1 MLAPKTGSPQHRTPH
16 TRSALS
22 ERPGTAN
29 IVRPSP
35 QPGRKPRSNTIS
47 TISGASPVPSPL
59 PSPLPAQAK
68 KLRMQSPQKLR
79 ERLQNEQAYLT
90 TTQNHIQDELLLIG
104 DELTSTPT
112 RTGSIRPKPLTIRS
126 GGAIGT
132 SSFATSTSTRPP
144 SSQSH
149 NNNTADLTQRL
160 LKLESQLPTQ
170 IETASARISAIHA
183 DLTSSLAVSETKARK
198 LDELYRESNSENEAL
213 YARFNDELGRILKAV
228 RSGDGVGE
236 LKRQVREQQEEVA
249 RLKRENGRLK
259 RENVGLR
266 AQMRE

>member
-1 MLAPKTGSPQHRTPH
+1 MLASKTGSPQHRTPP

-47 TISGASPVPSPL
+47 TISGASPIPSPL

-79 ERLQNEQAYLT
+79 ERLQNEQSYLT
-90 TTQNHIQDELLLIG
+90 TTQNHIQD
-104 DELTSTPT
+104 
-112 RTGSIRPKPLTIRS
+112 TGSIRPKPLTIRS
-126 GGAIGT
+126 GGAVGT
-132 SSFATSTSTRPP
+132 SSFATSTATRPP

-183 DLTSSLAVSETKARK
+183 DLASSLAVSETKARK

>member
-1 MLAPKTGSPQHRTPH
+1 MLAPKTGSPQHRTPP
-16 TRSALS
+16 TRSALT

-47 TISGASPVPSPL
+47 TIGGSPVPSPL

-90 TTQNHIQDELLLIG
+90 TAQNHLQDELLLIG

-132 SSFATSTSTRPP
+132 SNFSASTSIRPP
-144 SSQSH
+144 SSH
-149 NNNTADLTQRL
+149 NTADLTQRL
-160 LKLESQLPTQ
+160 LKLESQLPPQ

-183 DLTSSLAVSETKARK
+183 DLASSLAVSENKARK

-266 AQMRE
+266 AQMKE

>member
-1 MLAPKTGSPQHRTPH
+1 
-16 TRSALS
+16 
-22 ERPGTAN
+22 
-29 IVRPSP
+29 
-35 QPGRKPRSNTIS
+35 
-47 TISGASPVPSPL
+47 
-59 PSPLPAQAK
+59 
-68 KLRMQSPQKLR
+68 MQSPQKLR

-90 TTQNHIQDELLLIG
+90 TAQNHLQDELLLIG

-132 SSFATSTSTRPP
+132 SNFSASTSTSHNT
-144 SSQSH
+144 SSA
-149 NNNTADLTQRL
+149 NNAADLTQRL
-160 LKLESQLPTQ
+160 LKLESQLPSQ

-183 DLTSSLAVSETKARK
+183 DLASSLAVSENKARK

-266 AQMRE
+266 AQMKE

>member
-1 MLAPKTGSPQHRTPH
+1 
-16 TRSALS
+16 
-22 ERPGTAN
+22 
-29 IVRPSP
+29 
-35 QPGRKPRSNTIS
+35 
-47 TISGASPVPSPL
+47 
-59 PSPLPAQAK
+59 
-68 KLRMQSPQKLR
+68 MQSPQKLR

-90 TTQNHIQDELLLIG
+90 TAQNHLQDELLLIG
-104 DELTSTPT
+104 DELTQTPT
-112 RTGSIRPKPLTIRS
+112 RTGSIRPKPLSIRS

-132 SSFATSTSTRPP
+132 TSSFAASTSTRPP
-144 SSQSH
+144 SSQANH
-149 NNNTADLTQRL
+149 HNNTADLTQRL
-160 LKLESQLPTQ
+160 LKLESQLPSQ

-183 DLTSSLAVSETKARK
+183 DLASSLAVSENKARK

-266 AQMRE
+266 AQMKE

>member
-1 MLAPKTGSPQHRTPH
+1 MLAPKTGSPQHRTPP

-59 PSPLPAQAK
+59 PSPLPSQAK

-79 ERLQNEQAYLT
+79 ERLQNEQSYLT

-104 DELTSTPT
+104 DELTQTPT

-132 SSFATSTSTRPP
+132 SSFAASTSTRPP
-144 SSQSH
+144 SSH
-149 NNNTADLTQRL
+149 NNTADLTQRL
-160 LKLESQLPTQ
+160 LKLEAQLPSQ
-170 IETASARISAIHA
+170 IETVSARISAINA
-183 DLTSSLAVSETKARK
+183 DLASSLAVSENKARK

-266 AQMRE
+266 AQMKE

>member
-1 MLAPKTGSPQHRTPH
+1 
-16 TRSALS
+16 
-22 ERPGTAN
+22 
-29 IVRPSP
+29 
-35 QPGRKPRSNTIS
+35 
-47 TISGASPVPSPL
+47 
-59 PSPLPAQAK
+59 
-68 KLRMQSPQKLR
+68 MQSPQKLR

-90 TTQNHIQDELLLIG
+90 TAQNHLQDELLLIG

-126 GGAIGT
+126 GGAIGA
-132 SSFATSTSTRPP
+132 SNFSASTSTRPP
-144 SSQSH
+144 SSH
-149 NNNTADLTQRL
+149 NTSSANHNTADLTQRL
-160 LKLESQLPTQ
+160 LKLESQLPSQ
-170 IETASARISAIHA
+170 IESASARISAIHA
-183 DLTSSLAVSETKARK
+183 DLASSLAVSENKARK

>member
-1 MLAPKTGSPQHRTPH
+1 
-16 TRSALS
+16 
-22 ERPGTAN
+22 
-29 IVRPSP
+29 
-35 QPGRKPRSNTIS
+35 
-47 TISGASPVPSPL
+47 
-59 PSPLPAQAK
+59 
-68 KLRMQSPQKLR
+68 MQSPQKLR
-79 ERLQNEQAYLT
+79 ERLQNEQAHLT

-126 GGAIGT
+126 GGAVGT
-132 SSFATSTSTRPP
+132 SNFATSTATRPH
-144 SSQSH
+144 SSQSYN

-183 DLTSSLAVSETKARK
+183 DLASSLAVSETKARK